1 MSPPSGVER
10 PLLVLVVDDSV
21 DTADSLAQLLTLQGF
36 TAHAVTSG
44 NDALLD
50 AAADPPDVII
60 LDIWMPGM
68 DGYEFVRRLRA
79 RQGWENPYLIAIT
92 GCGQPA
98 DHQRTTEAGIDL
110 HLVKPA
116 DPVSLVNRLRELQ
129 SGKARERACAP
140 HVGSALQEG

>member
-1 MSPPSGVER
+1 MSLHFGAEQ
-10 PLLVLVVDDSV
+10 PLCVLVVDDSE
-21 DTADSLAQLLTLQGF
+21 DTAESLAQLLNLQGF

-50 AAADPPDVII
+50 AAASPPDVII
-60 LDIWMPGM
+60 LDLCMPVM
-68 DGYEFVRRLRA
+68 DGYEFVRTLRV

-98 DHQRTTEAGIDL
+98 DHQRTAEAGIDL

-116 DPVSLVNRLRELQ
+116 DPVALVKILRTLE
-129 SGKARERACAP
+129 SSKARERASAL
-140 HVGSALQEG
+140 HVEIALQE